1 MTQNTP
7 NAEVLKA
14 RIDALKNSKNPLIQ
28 RLIQRLIK
36 TAEKKAKEM
45 ENAKAKEE

>member
-1 MTQNTP
+1 MNTQNTI
-7 NAEVLKA
+7 NADVLKA
-14 RIDALKNSKNPLIQ
+14 RIDALKNSKNP
-28 RLIQRLIK
+28 LIQRLIK